1 MSLQAGIYGEAP
13 LDGLAPVPA
22 APSAVAAAPSA
33 AAAAPAPPCEPK
45 RVALMVVGIIMAL
58 AGAIL
63 LGIAANMT
71 GRLDNSWDM
80 ERTIEEHCPEL
91 LREFGGGG
99 DMAYYY
105 DDPYGGYGGY
115 GDCNCELILPDTGR
129 GRWDSQSR
137 ELCTARYGGDEI
149 VECCQKASGGA
160 RFFTFLGALFCLA
173 AP

>member
-13 LDGLAPVPA
+13 LGLAPVPA
-22 APSAVAAAPSA
+22 APSA
-33 AAAAPAPPCEPK
+33 AAAAPGPALAPGQDSPCEPK

-58 AGAIL
+58 AGGIL

-71 GRLDNSWDM
+71 GRLDNYWDM
-80 ERTIEEHCPEL
+80 ERVIEEHCPEL
-91 LREFGGGG
+91 QREFGGG
-99 DMAYYY
+99 DMSYYY
-105 DDPYGGYGGY
+105 DDPFGGY

-137 ELCTARYGGDEI
+137 EQCTARYGGDEI

>member
-13 LDGLAPVPA
+13 LGLAPVPA
-22 APSAVAAAPSA
+22 VPS
-33 AAAAPAPPCEPK
+33 AAAPAPAPGQDSPCEPK
-45 RVALMVVGIIMAL
+45 RVALMVVGIITAL
-58 AGAIL
+58 AGVIL

-71 GRLDNSWDM
+71 GRLDNYWDM
-80 ERTIEEHCPEL
+80 ERVIEEHCPEL
-91 LREFGGGG
+91 QREFGGG
-99 DMAYYY
+99 DMSYYY
-105 DDPYGGYGGY
+105 DDPFGGYGGY

-137 ELCTARYGGDEI
+137 EQCTARYGGDEI